1 MVKAID
7 KTKIKNWLVGDTF
20 AYKIN
25 SKKYSKY
32 NDRYILFSVADMP
45 KLWNFQRPYKIMSLK
60 ITANNTLP
68 TTQSEFEE
76 LENIKMGFEDIFDIE
91 NSFETKRCLAIPDK
105 YDYVYRYVMKFH
117 NKSSKLNADM
127 LYIGNFTYNY
137 SDDSYIPESA
147 FDEVYLFLYS
157 SDISKEIDNILD
169 FYVDNNLQKGIW
181 FTEEYL
187 SKKDYLHKK
196 NKLIVDYLNV
206 CMKKLKNN

>member
-25 SKKYSKY
+25 SKKYSEY
-32 NDRYILFSVADMP
+32 NDRYILFSVVDMP

-68 TTQSEFEE
+68 KTQSEFEE

-91 NSFETKRCLAIPDK
+91 NSFETKKCLAIPDK

-187 SKKDYLHKK
+187 SKKDYLRKK
-196 NKLIVDYLNV
+196 NKLIVDYL
-206 CMKKLKNN
+206 KYLHEKIKE

>member
-7 KTKIKNWLVGDTF
+7 KTKMKNLLAGDTF

-25 SKKYSKY
+25 SKKYSEY
-32 NDRYILFSVADMP
+32 NDRYILFSVVDMP

-68 TTQSEFEE
+68 KTQNEFEK

-91 NSFETKRCLAIPDK
+91 NSFEPKKCLAIPDE

-157 SDISKEIDNILD
+157 SDISKKIDNILD
-169 FYVDNNLQKGIW
+169 FYVDNNLKKGIW
-181 FTEEYL
+181 FTKEYL
-187 SKKDYLHKK
+187 SKKNCIRKK
-196 NKLIVDYLNV
+196 NKLIVDYLKCV
-206 CMKKLKNN
+206 HEKIKE

>member
-7 KTKIKNWLVGDTF
+7 KTKMKNLLAGDTF

-25 SKKYSKY
+25 SKKYSEY
-32 NDRYILFSVADMP
+32 NDRYILFSVVDMP

-68 TTQSEFEE
+68 KTQSEFEE

-91 NSFETKRCLAIPDK
+91 NSFETKKCLAIPDK

-117 NKSSKLNADM
+117 NKNCKLNADM

-157 SDISKEIDNILD
+157 ANISKEIDKILD
-169 FYVDNNLQKGIW
+169 FYFDNNLQKGIW

-196 NKLIVDYLNV
+196 NKLIVDYLKYV
-206 CMKKLKNN
+206 HEKIKE